1 MEFHYCVP
9 NVPLLVALWTFKS
22 YSFDAFWNLISEF
35 NEVVF
40 ENSGDQ
46 SIRSRLAAET
56 SEDSK

>member
-1 MEFHYCVP
+1 
-9 NVPLLVALWTFKS
+9 LALWTFKS

-35 NEVVF
+35 NEFVF